1 MLPDLLWPESFL
13 RLGPMAWPLLVCS
26 VITLAFC
33 LERGVFFIFMPW
45 RIKGEYDGLCT
56 QLEAYKYQPKLLRDE
71 AMSLLLLQ
79 LRRRYFNGLKSLRII
94 GALSPMIGLLGTIL
108 GIISAFNVIA
118 LHPGPVSPSIIADG
132 LGEAML
138 TTAAGLL
145 IALPALLMAHVFQA
159 LGDQQLESIRL
170 RLNRLS
176 LAFAVAMAEQG
187 GGHYVEDALYS
198 QAGAVPGAQGQA
210 RSPLHKER
218 PFNDREES
226 AAHAARL
233 LT

>member
-1 MLPDLLWPESFL
+1 MLPDPMWPESFL

-45 RIKGEYDGLCT
+45 RIKGEFEGLCS
-56 QLEAYKYQPKLLRDE
+56 QLEVYKYQPKLLRDE
-71 AMSLLLLQ
+71 AMSLILLQ
-79 LRRRYFNGLKSLRII
+79 LRSRYCSGLKSLRII

-118 LHPGPVSPSIIADG
+118 LHPGPVSPSLIADG

-145 IALPALLMAHVFQA
+145 IALPALLMAHVFQS

-176 LAFAVAMAEQG
+176 LAFAVEMAEQDEGREKDGLQHLQADAPGVG
-187 GGHYVEDALYS
+187 GRA
-198 QAGAVPGAQGQA
+198 P
-210 RSPLHKER
+210 SPLHKEE

-226 AAHAARL
+226 TAHTARL

>member
-1 MLPDLLWPESFL
+1 MLPDLVLPENAS

-26 VITLAFC
+26 VITLAIC
-33 LERGVFFIFMPW
+33 LERSVFFILNRW
-45 RIKGEYDGLCT
+45 RIKSEFEGLCR

-79 LRRRYFNGLKSLRII
+79 LRSRYCSGVKSLRIL

-118 LHPGPVSPSIIADG
+118 LHPGPVSPSLIADG

-159 LGDQQLESIRL
+159 LGDRQLEAMSL

-176 LAFAVAMAEQG
+176 LAFAVAMTEQRE
-187 GGHYVEDALYS
+187 GHDKVGSPHLPVDA
-198 QAGAVPGAQGQA
+198 PGADGWA
-210 RSPLHKER
+210 RSPLHKEA

-226 AAHAARL
+226 TADAARL